1 MFMQNFFLMYPQYS
15 KLPFYIMGE
24 SVRLVVLCHCLPT
37 NTAQGSTLLTHHLTH
52 HLLPPLHVRL

>member
-1 MFMQNFFLMYPQYS
+1 MQNFFLMYPQYS

-24 SVRLVVLCHCLPT
+24 SVRLVVWCHYY
-37 NTAQGSTLLTHHLTH
+37 TAQGSTLLTHHLTH